1 MSFGVPYEVLTFFLI
16 FKKKGEPVS
25 AKPALSLSKRPRRV
39 RARRREKDQIIF
51 AARLRRGAKILL
63 AEWIA
68 LILRQNGRT
77 SFRSAASG
85 TAPYPLPR
93 SSLPKTNPR
102 ICFGEERQRRE
113 RAFPLAGEAND
124 TELAATWRTR
134 ARNAAQAPLS
144 KNVFRQA
151 RRAGFRETGSLWVRT
166 FEYMRPGPRRRRRTG
181 CGS

>member
-68 LILRQNGRT
+68 L
-77 SFRSAASG
+77 SSAASG